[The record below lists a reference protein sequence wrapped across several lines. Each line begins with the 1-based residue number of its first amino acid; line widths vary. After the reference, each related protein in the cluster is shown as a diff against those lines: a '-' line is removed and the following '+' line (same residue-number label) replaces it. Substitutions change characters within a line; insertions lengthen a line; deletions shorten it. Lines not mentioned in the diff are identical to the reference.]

1 MYKVINIQKCA
12 VTNFIQLYNLTTKTI
27 DICFDDSSLMGFHK
41 GQNDFEFM
49 KENGIYNCKIELF
62 GKFESKKTDDNVE
75 VKLIESGVVIGN
87 TKYFKVLIKNDEY
100 YILESDADG
109 LEIKEKMY
117 YHFTRKD
124 LIQVDDVIHADCL

>member
-1 MYKVINIQKCA
+1 MHKIIHINEGKMTKF
-12 VTNFIQLYNLTTKTI
+12 VDLLNLDTGTQEEV
-27 DICFDDSSLMGFHK
+27 FDDSSVVS
-41 GQNDFEFM
+41 QNDFEFM

-75 VKLIESGVVIGN
+75 IKLIESGVVIGN

>member
-1 MYKVINIQKCA
+1 MHKIIHINEGKMTKF
-12 VTNFIQLYNLTTKTI
+12 VDLLNLDTGTQEEV
-27 DICFDDSSLMGFHK
+27 FDDSSVVSY
-41 GQNDFEFM
+41 NDFEFM

-75 VKLIESGVVIGN
+75 IKLIESGVVIGN